1 MKGAFYKVIW
11 VVKDADIQRKRVW
24 RLARRLGAILRL
36 AAWNLGGSLPRS
48 FDSARKTNT
57 LASSDAHVY
66 ELLHAQKQ
74 RPSTLEPS
82 RVGSLDLLQGRA
94 SPPPGQSAGCVCTG
108 H

>member
-74 RPSTLEPS
+74 RPPTLEPS
-82 RVGSLDLLQGRA
+82 RVGSLDLL
-94 SPPPGQSAGCVCTG
+94 
-108 H
+108 